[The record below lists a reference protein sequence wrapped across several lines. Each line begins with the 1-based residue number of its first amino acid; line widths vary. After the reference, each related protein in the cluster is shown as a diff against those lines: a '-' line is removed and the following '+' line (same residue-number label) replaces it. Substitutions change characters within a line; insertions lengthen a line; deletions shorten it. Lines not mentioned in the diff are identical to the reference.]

1 MSDKSSAVA
10 KPRSALELLETVPD
24 SLLRRLK
31 QYSGRLATE
40 AVSAMQER
48 LPFFAEL
55 EASQR
60 ASVQLVVQTA
70 VVNFVEWMR
79 DPRSN
84 VSYTAQAFELV
95 PQELTRRI
103 ALRHTVDMV
112 RVTMEFFEE
121 VVPVLGGSEE
131 QLTALTVGILKYSRD
146 LAFTAATAYAN
157 AAEARGTWDSRMEAS
172 VVDAVVRGDT
182 GPELLSRA
190 ATLNW
195 DTTAPATVVVG
206 TPAPGRDSSADSE
219 RASQRVRDIAARH
232 GRAALTDVHGTWLV
246 AIVSGHVSQTDKFLG
261 DVLQAFSGDPVVIGP
276 TAPML
281 TAAYHSAS
289 EAISGMNA
297 VAGWSGAPRPV
308 QARELLP
315 ERALM
320 GDASAIV
327 ALHTDVMRPLADAGP
342 TLAETLD
349 AYLDC
354 GGAIEACARKLFVH
368 PNTVRYRLKRITDFT
383 GRDPTQPRDAYV
395 LRVAAT
401 VGQLNYPTQQSSVRN
416 NTMPQ
421 LPLPA
426 KGPVKGQVTDDVM
439 AQSAR

>member
-1 MSDKSSAVA
+1 MVDKQFPT
-10 KPRSALELLETVPD
+10 PRTTLDLLDSVPE

-31 QYSGRLATE
+31 QYSGRFSTQ
-40 AVSAMQER
+40 AVTAMQER

-60 ASVQLVVQTA
+60 ASLALVVQTA
-70 VVNFVEWMR
+70 VANFVEWMN
-79 DPRSN
+79 DPHSN
-84 VSYTAQAFELV
+84 VNYTARAFELM
-95 PQELTRRI
+95 PQDLTRRI
-103 ALRHTVDMV
+103 ALRHSVDML

-121 VVPVLGGSEE
+121 VAPLLARSDE

-146 LAFTAATAYAN
+146 LAFSAATAYAD
-157 AAEARGTWDSRMEAS
+157 AAEARGSWDSRMEAT

-190 ATLNW
+190 AALNW

-206 TPAPGRDSSADSE
+206 TPAPGRESH
-219 RASQRVRDIAARH
+219 ASQDVRDIAINHA
-232 GRAALTDVHGTWLV
+232 RAALIDVHGTYLV
-246 AIVSGHVSQTDKFLG
+246 AIVSGQLTPTEKVLG
-261 DVLQAFSGDPVVIGP
+261 DLLDTFSDGPVVIGP

-297 VAGWSGAPRPV
+297 VAGWRGAPRPV
-308 QARELLP
+308 LARELLP

-342 TLAETLD
+342 TLIETLT
-349 AYLDC
+349 AYLDS

-368 PNTVRYRLKRITDFT
+368 PNTVRYRLKRIGDFT
-383 GRDPTQPRDAYV
+383 GRDPTLPRDAYV

-401 VGQLNYPTQQSSVRN
+401 VGQLNYPTHPLVVN
-416 NTMPQ
+416 NAMNQ
-421 LPLPA
+421 LPLP
-426 KGPVKGQVTDDVM
+426 VKRGVM
-439 AQSAR
+439 APSGR

>member
-1 MSDKSSAVA
+1 
-10 KPRSALELLETVPD
+10 
-24 SLLRRLK
+24 
-31 QYSGRLATE
+31 
-40 AVSAMQER
+40 MQER
-48 LPFFAEL
+48 LPFFADL

-60 ASVQLVVQTA
+60 ASVALVVQTA
-70 VVNFVEWMR
+70 VVNFVEWMQ
-79 DPRSN
+79 DPHSD

-95 PQELTRRI
+95 PQDLTRRI

-121 VVPVLGGSEE
+121 VVPLLARSQE

-146 LAFTAATAYAN
+146 LAFTAASAYAD

-190 ATLNW
+190 AALNW

-206 TPAPGRDSSADSE
+206 TPAPGRGGSDGSE
-219 RASQRVRDIAARH
+219 RASQEVRDAAARH

-246 AIVSGHVSQTDKFLG
+246 AIVSGHLSPTDKFLK
-261 DVLQAFSGDPVVIGP
+261 DLLEAFSDGPVVIGP

-297 VAGWSGAPRPV
+297 VAGWRGAPRPV
-308 QARELLP
+308 LARELLP

-342 TLAETLD
+342 TLTETLD

-368 PNTVRYRLKRITDFT
+368 PNTIRYRLKRITDFT

-401 VGQLNYPTQQSSVRN
+401 VGQLNYPAPHSAVGNSAMAVV
-416 NTMPQ
+416 
-421 LPLPA
+421 PLPVRR
-426 KGPVKGQVTDDVM
+426 GTQRV
-439 AQSAR
+439 

>member
-1 MSDKSSAVA
+1 M
-10 KPRSALELLETVPD
+10 PRSTLELLDSVPE

-31 QYSGRLATE
+31 QYSGRFSTQ
-40 AVSAMQER
+40 AVSAMQDR

-60 ASVQLVVQTA
+60 ASVALVVQTA
-70 VVNFVEWMR
+70 VANFVEWMA
-79 DPRSN
+79 DPHSN
-84 VSYTAQAFELV
+84 VNYTARAFELM
-95 PQELTRRI
+95 PQDLTRRMP
-103 ALRHTVDMV
+103 LRHSVDMV

-121 VVPVLGGSEE
+121 VAPLLTRDEE
-131 QLTALTVGILKYSRD
+131 HLTALTVGILKYSRD
-146 LAFTAATAYAN
+146 LAFSAATAYAD
-157 AAEARGTWDSRMEAS
+157 AAEARGTYDRRMEAS

-190 ATLNW
+190 AALNW

-206 TPAPGRDSSADSE
+206 TPAPGREDH
-219 RASQRVRDIAARH
+219 ASQDVRDIATNH
-232 GRAALTDVHGTWLV
+232 GRAALTDVHGTYLV
-246 AIVSGHVSQTDKFLG
+246 AIVSGQLTPTEKVFG
-261 DVLQAFSGDPVVIGP
+261 DLLDAFSDGPVVIGP

-297 VAGWSGAPRPV
+297 VAGWRGAPRPV
-308 QARELLP
+308 PARELLP

-320 GDASAIV
+320 GDASAIA

-342 TLAETLD
+342 TLTETLD

-368 PNTVRYRLKRITDFT
+368 PNTVRYRLRRIADFT

-401 VGQLNYPTQQSSVRN
+401 VGQLAYQAQQSSVAGDIV
-416 NTMPQ
+416 T
-421 LPLPA
+421 
-426 KGPVKGQVTDDVM
+426 PVTPTVEEDLVAPSKTVATG
-439 AQSAR
+439 

>member
-1 MSDKSSAVA
+1 MNDNQFAGPFA
-10 KPRSALELLETVPD
+10 NRPRSPLELLDHVPE

-40 AVSAMQER
+40 AVSAMQDR
-48 LPFFAEL
+48 LPFFADL

-60 ASVQLVVQTA
+60 ASVALVVQTA
-70 VVNFVEWMR
+70 VVNFVEWMH
-79 DPRSN
+79 DPHSN
-84 VSYTAQAFELV
+84 VSYTAHAFEMV
-95 PQELTRRI
+95 PQDLTRRI
-103 ALRHTVDMV
+103 ALRHSVDMV

-121 VVPVLGGSEE
+121 VVPLLARSEE

-146 LAFTAATAYAN
+146 LAFTAASAYAD

-190 ATLNW
+190 AALNW
-195 DTTAPATVVVG
+195 DTTAPATVMVG
-206 TPAPGRDSSADSE
+206 TPAPGRDGSNGQDGSQ
-219 RASQRVRDIAARH
+219 RASQDVRDIAAQH

-246 AIVSGHVSQTDKFLG
+246 AIVSGQLLPTEKFLG
-261 DVLQAFSGDPVVIGP
+261 DLLNAFSDGPVVIGP

-297 VAGWSGAPRPV
+297 VAGWRGAPRPV
-308 QARELLP
+308 LARELLP

-327 ALHTDVMRPLADAGP
+327 ALHTDVMGPLADAGP
-342 TLAETLD
+342 TLIETLD

-395 LRVAAT
+395 LRVAST
-401 VGQLNYPTQQSSVRN
+401 IGQLNYPTQPSGVG
-416 NTMPQ
+416 NTAAAQ
-421 LPLPA
+421 VPLPVRSGA
-426 KGPVKGQVTDDVM
+426 AGTSERQ
-439 AQSAR
+439 

>member
-1 MSDKSSAVA
+1 MNHNQFGSLSSLSAE
-10 KPRSALELLETVPD
+10 RSALELLNNVPD

-60 ASVQLVVQTA
+60 ASVALVVQTA
-70 VVNFVEWMR
+70 VVNFVEWMQ
-79 DPRSN
+79 DPHSN
-84 VSYTAQAFELV
+84 VSYTARAFELV
-95 PQELTRRI
+95 PQDLTRRI
-103 ALRHTVDMV
+103 ALRHSVEMV

-121 VVPVLGGSEE
+121 VVPLLARSEE

-146 LAFTAATAYAN
+146 LAFTAATAYAD
-157 AAEARGTWDSRMEAS
+157 AAEARGSWDSRMEAS

-190 ATLNW
+190 AALNW
-195 DTTAPATVVVG
+195 DTTSPATVVVG
-206 TPAPGRDSSADSE
+206 TPAPGRDGSNDELDSE
-219 RASQRVRDIAARH
+219 QASQDVRDIAARH

-246 AIVSGHVSQTDKFLG
+246 AIVSGQLSPTEKFLG
-261 DVLQAFSGDPVVIGP
+261 DLLGAFSNDPVVIGP

-297 VAGWSGAPRPV
+297 VAGWRGAPRPV
-308 QARELLP
+308 LARELLP

-342 TLAETLD
+342 TLTDTLN

-401 VGQLNYPTQQSSVRN
+401 VGQLNYPTHQSNIGN
-416 NTMPQ
+416 NALTQ
-421 LPLPA
+421 LPV
-426 KGPVKGQVTDDVM
+426 PVKGGAVPV
-439 AQSAR
+439 SGG

>member
-1 MSDKSSAVA
+1 MPDKQPAM
-10 KPRSALELLETVPD
+10 PRSTLELLDSVPE

-31 QYSGRLATE
+31 QYSGRFSTE
-40 AVSAMQER
+40 AVTVMQDR

-60 ASVQLVVQTA
+60 ASLALVVQTA
-70 VVNFVEWMR
+70 VANFVEWMT
-79 DPRSN
+79 DPHSSVN
-84 VSYTAQAFELV
+84 YTARAFELM
-95 PQELTRRI
+95 PQDLTRRI
-103 ALRHTVDMV
+103 ALRHSVDML

-121 VVPVLGGSEE
+121 VGPLLARSDE

-146 LAFTAATAYAN
+146 LAFSAATAYAD
-157 AAEARGTWDSRMEAS
+157 AAEARGAWDSRMEAS

-182 GPELLSRA
+182 GPELVSRA
-190 ATLNW
+190 AALNW

-206 TPAPGRDSSADSE
+206 TPAPGQESQ
-219 RASQRVRDIAARH
+219 ASQNVRDIAINH
-232 GRAALTDVHGTWLV
+232 GRAALTDVHGTYLV
-246 AIVSGHVSQTDKFLG
+246 AIVSGQLTPTEKVFG
-261 DVLQAFSGDPVVIGP
+261 DLLDAFSDGPVVIGP

-297 VAGWSGAPRPV
+297 VAGWRGAPRPV
-308 QARELLP
+308 LARELLP

-320 GDASAIV
+320 GDASAIA

-342 TLAETLD
+342 TLTETLD

-354 GGAIEACARKLFVH
+354 GGALEACARKLFVH
-368 PNTVRYRLKRITDFT
+368 PNTVRYRLRRIADFT

-401 VGQLNYPTQQSSVRN
+401 VGHLTYQAQQSSVAGDIVTPVTPTVEKDVVAPSK
-416 NTMPQ
+416 TM
-421 LPLPA
+421 A
-426 KGPVKGQVTDDVM
+426 TG
-439 AQSAR
+439 

>member
-1 MSDKSSAVA
+1 MPDKKFAT
-10 KPRSALELLETVPD
+10 PRSTLELLDSVPE

-31 QYSGRLATE
+31 QYSGRFSTQ
-40 AVSAMQER
+40 AVTVMQER

-60 ASVQLVVQTA
+60 ASLALVVQTA
-70 VVNFVEWMR
+70 VASFVEWMT
-79 DPRSN
+79 DPHSN
-84 VSYTAQAFELV
+84 VNYTARAFELM
-95 PQELTRRI
+95 PQDLTRRMP
-103 ALRHTVDMV
+103 LRHSVDML
-112 RVTMEFFEE
+112 RVTMEYFEE
-121 VVPVLGGSEE
+121 VAPVLTRDEE
-131 QLTALTVGILKYSRD
+131 QLTALTVGIMKYSRD
-146 LAFTAATAYAN
+146 LAFSAATAYAD
-157 AAEARGTWDSRMEAS
+157 AAEARGSWDSRMEAS

-190 ATLNW
+190 AALNW

-206 TPAPGRDSSADSE
+206 TPPLGRED
-219 RASQRVRDIAARH
+219 RASQDVRDIAGRH
-232 GRAALTDVHGTWLV
+232 GRAALIDVHGTYLV
-246 AIVSGHVSQTDKFLG
+246 AIVSGQLTQTEKVFGDLLG
-261 DVLQAFSGDPVVIGP
+261 AFSDGPVVIGP

-297 VAGWSGAPRPV
+297 VAGWRGAPRPV
-308 QARELLP
+308 LARELLP

-320 GDASAIV
+320 GDASAIA

-342 TLAETLD
+342 TLTETLD

-368 PNTVRYRLKRITDFT
+368 PNTVRYRLRRIADFT
-383 GRDPTQPRDAYV
+383 GRDPTLPRDAYV

-401 VGQLNYPTQQSSVRN
+401 VGHLTYQAQQSSAAGNIV
-416 NTMPQ
+416 T
-421 LPLPA
+421 
-426 KGPVKGQVTDDVM
+426 PVTPTVEKVLVAPSGT
-439 AQSAR
+439 AEAG

>member
-1 MSDKSSAVA
+1 MIDNDIGQFAL
-10 KPRSALELLETVPD
+10 PRSTLELLDSVPE

-31 QYSGRLATE
+31 QYSGRFSTE
-40 AVSAMQER
+40 AATAMQDR

-60 ASVQLVVQTA
+60 ASVALVVQTA
-70 VVNFVEWMR
+70 VVNFVEWMT
-79 DPRSN
+79 DPHSN
-84 VSYTAQAFELV
+84 VNYTARAFELM
-95 PQELTRRI
+95 PQDLTRRI
-103 ALRHTVDMV
+103 ALRHSVDMM

-121 VVPVLGGSEE
+121 VGPLLARSDE

-146 LAFTAATAYAN
+146 LAFSAATAYAD

-190 ATLNW
+190 AALNW

-206 TPAPGRDSSADSE
+206 TPAAERDGSNSQVDSE
-219 RASQRVRDIAARH
+219 RASQDVRDIAARH

-246 AIVSGHVSQTDKFLG
+246 AIVSGQLTPTEKVFG
-261 DVLQAFSGDPVVIGP
+261 DLLDAFSDGPVVIGP

-308 QARELLP
+308 LARELLP

-320 GDASAIV
+320 GDASAIA

-342 TLAETLD
+342 TLTETLD

-368 PNTVRYRLKRITDFT
+368 PNTVRYRLRRVADFT

-401 VGQLNYPTQQSSVRN
+401 VGHLAYQAQHSNVAN
-416 NTMPQ
+416 NTVTPVTPPVAKDLVMPSE
-421 LPLPA
+421 PDRA
-426 KGPVKGQVTDDVM
+426 G
-439 AQSAR
+439 

>member
-1 MSDKSSAVA
+1 MADNSSVL
-10 KPRSALELLETVPD
+10 PRSTLDLLDAVPD
-24 SLLRRLK
+24 TLLRRLK
-31 QYSGRLATE
+31 HYSGRLATQ
-40 AVSAMQER
+40 AVTAMGER

-60 ASVQLVVQTA
+60 ASVALVVQTA
-70 VVNFVEWMR
+70 VVNFAEWMH
-79 DPRSN
+79 DPHGN
-84 VSYTAQAFELV
+84 AGYTAQAFELV
-95 PQELTRRI
+95 PQDLTRRI
-103 ALRHTVDMV
+103 ALRHTVEMV

-121 VVPVLGGSEE
+121 VVPMLARSEE
-131 QLTALTVGILKYSRD
+131 QVTALTVGILKYSRD
-146 LAFTAATAYAN
+146 LAFTAASAYAD

-190 ATLNW
+190 AALNW

-206 TPAPGRDSSADSE
+206 TPPPGRDAAHGE
-219 RASQRVRDIAARH
+219 KASQGVRDVAARH

-246 AIVSGHVSQTDKFLG
+246 AIVSGQLSPTQKFFADLLG
-261 DVLQAFSGDPVVIGP
+261 AFSDGPVVIGP
-276 TAPML
+276 TAPTL

-297 VAGWSGAPRPV
+297 VTGWTGAPRPV
-308 QARELLP
+308 LARELLP
-315 ERALM
+315 ERALT
-320 GDASAIV
+320 GDSSAIA

-342 TLAETLD
+342 ALTDTLD

-368 PNTVRYRLKRITDFT
+368 PNTVRYRLRRIADFT
-383 GRDPTQPRDAYV
+383 GHDPTQPRDAYV

-401 VGQLNYPTQQSSVRN
+401 VGRLANQEQHATPGNAVS
-416 NTMPQ
+416 
-421 LPLPA
+421 
-426 KGPVKGQVTDDVM
+426 QVTARLSQAGDVHR
-439 AQSAR
+439 AG

>member
-1 MSDKSSAVA
+1 MVDKQFPT
-10 KPRSALELLETVPD
+10 PRTTLDLLDSVPE

-31 QYSGRLATE
+31 QYSGRVFPE

-60 ASVQLVVQTA
+60 ASLSLVVQTA
-70 VVNFVEWMR
+70 VANFVEWMT
-79 DPRSN
+79 DPSSN
-84 VSYTAQAFELV
+84 VNYTARAFELM
-95 PQELTRRI
+95 PQDLTQRMP
-103 ALRHTVDMV
+103 LRHSVDMI
-112 RVTMEFFEE
+112 RVTLEFFEE
-121 VVPVLGGSEE
+121 VAPLLARSDEE
-131 QLTALTVGILKYSRD
+131 LTALTVGILKYSRD
-146 LAFTAATAYAN
+146 LAFSAATAYAD
-157 AAEARGTWDSRMEAS
+157 AAEARGTWDSRMEAT

-190 ATLNW
+190 AALSW

-206 TPAPGRDSSADSE
+206 TPAPDRE
-219 RASQRVRDIAARH
+219 NQASQEVRDIAARH
-232 GRAALTDVHGTWLV
+232 GRAALTDVHGTYLV
-246 AIVSGHVSQTDKFLG
+246 AIVSGQLTPTEKVFG
-261 DVLQAFSGDPVVIGP
+261 DLLDAFSDGPVVIGP
-276 TAPML
+276 RAPML

-297 VAGWSGAPRPV
+297 VAGWRGAPRPV
-308 QARELLP
+308 LARELLP

-320 GDASAIV
+320 GDAAALW

-342 TLAETLD
+342 TLTETLD

-368 PNTVRYRLKRITDFT
+368 PNTVRYRLRRITDFT
-383 GRDPTQPRDAYV
+383 GRDPMQPRDAYV

-401 VGQLNYPTQQSSVRN
+401 VGQLNYPTNPSSAAN
-416 NTMPQ
+416 NAMPTV
-421 LPLPA
+421 PL
-426 KGPVKGQVTDDVM
+426 PVKGAVM
-439 AQSAR
+439 GQSVR

>member
-1 MSDKSSAVA
+1 MADNQSVNQSVM
-10 KPRSALELLETVPD
+10 PRSPLELLDTVPE

-48 LPFFAEL
+48 LPFFADL

-60 ASVQLVVQTA
+60 ASVALVVQTA
-70 VVNFVEWMR
+70 VVNFVEWMQ
-79 DPRSN
+79 DPHSN
-84 VSYTAQAFELV
+84 VSYTAKAFELV
-95 PQELTRRI
+95 PQDLTRRI
-103 ALRHTVDMV
+103 ALRQTVDMV
-112 RVTMEFFEE
+112 RVTMEYFEE
-121 VVPVLGGSEE
+121 VVPMLARSEE

-146 LAFTAATAYAN
+146 LAFTAASAYAD
-157 AAEARGTWDSRMEAS
+157 AAEARGAWDSRMEAS

-190 ATLNW
+190 AALSW
-195 DTTAPATVVVG
+195 DTTEPATVVVG
-206 TPAPGRDSSADSE
+206 TPAPGRE
-219 RASQRVRDIAARH
+219 LYASQDVRDIAARH

-246 AIVSGHVSQTDKFLG
+246 AIVSGQLSPTEKFLG
-261 DVLQAFSGDPVVIGP
+261 DLLDAFSDGPVVIGP

-308 QARELLP
+308 LARELLP

-320 GDASAIV
+320 GDASAIA

-342 TLAETLD
+342 TLIETLD

-383 GRDPTQPRDAYV
+383 GRDPTQPRDAYI

-401 VGQLNYPTQQSSVRN
+401 VGHLTSQMHHSSMGAVTQPGAGAVGSLGVQ
-416 NTMPQ
+416 P
-421 LPLPA
+421 
-426 KGPVKGQVTDDVM
+426 G
-439 AQSAR
+439 

>member
-1 MSDKSSAVA
+1 MPNKQPAM
-10 KPRSALELLETVPD
+10 PRSTLELLDSVPE

-31 QYSGRLATE
+31 QYSGRFSTE
-40 AVSAMQER
+40 AVTVMQDR

-60 ASVQLVVQTA
+60 ASLALVVQTA
-70 VVNFVEWMR
+70 VANFVEWMT
-79 DPRSN
+79 DPHSSVN
-84 VSYTAQAFELV
+84 YTARAFELM
-95 PQELTRRI
+95 PQDLTRRI
-103 ALRHTVDMV
+103 ALRHSVDML

-121 VVPVLGGSEE
+121 VGPLLARSDE

-146 LAFTAATAYAN
+146 LAFSAATAYAD
-157 AAEARGTWDSRMEAS
+157 AAEARGAWDSRMEAS

-182 GPELLSRA
+182 GPELVSRA
-190 ATLNW
+190 AALNW

-206 TPAPGRDSSADSE
+206 TPAPGQESQ
-219 RASQRVRDIAARH
+219 ASQNVRDIAINH
-232 GRAALTDVHGTWLV
+232 GRAALTDVHGTYLV
-246 AIVSGHVSQTDKFLG
+246 AIVSGQLTPTEKVFG
-261 DVLQAFSGDPVVIGP
+261 DLLDAFSDGPVVIGP

-297 VAGWSGAPRPV
+297 VAGWRGAPRPV
-308 QARELLP
+308 LARELLP

-320 GDASAIV
+320 GDASAIA

-342 TLAETLD
+342 TLTETLD

-368 PNTVRYRLKRITDFT
+368 PNTVRYRLRRIADFT
-383 GRDPTQPRDAYV
+383 GRDPTLPRDAYV

-401 VGQLNYPTQQSSVRN
+401 VGHLTYQAQQSS
-416 NTMPQ
+416 
-421 LPLPA
+421 PA
-426 KGPVKGQVTDDVM
+426 SNVVTPVTPSVKKDLIAPSETAEAG
-439 AQSAR
+439 

>member
-1 MSDKSSAVA
+1 VTDKQFTV
-10 KPRSALELLETVPD
+10 PRPTLELLDKVPE

-31 QYSGRLATE
+31 QYSGRFSTE
-40 AVSAMQER
+40 AVTAMQER

-60 ASVQLVVQTA
+60 ASVALVVQTA
-70 VVNFVEWMR
+70 VANFVEWMT
-79 DPRSN
+79 DPSSN
-84 VSYTAQAFELV
+84 VNYTARAFELM
-95 PQELTRRI
+95 PQDLTRRMP
-103 ALRHTVDMV
+103 LRHSVDMI
-112 RVTMEFFEE
+112 RVTLEFFEE
-121 VVPVLGGSEE
+121 VVPLLTRDDE

-146 LAFTAATAYAN
+146 AAFSAATVYAD

-190 ATLNW
+190 AALNW

-206 TPAPGRDSSADSE
+206 TPALGREDHASQDVRDS
-219 RASQRVRDIAARH
+219 AARH
-232 GRAALTDVHGTWLV
+232 GRAALTDVHGTYLV
-246 AIVSGHVSQTDKFLG
+246 AIVSGQLTPTEKVFG
-261 DVLQAFSGDPVVIGP
+261 DLLEAFSDGPVVIGP

-297 VAGWSGAPRPV
+297 VAGWRGAPRPV

-320 GDASAIV
+320 GDASAIA

-342 TLAETLD
+342 TLTETLD

-368 PNTVRYRLKRITDFT
+368 PNTVRYRLRRIADFT

-401 VGQLNYPTQQSSVRN
+401 VGHLAYQAEQSSVVGN
-416 NTMPQ
+416 VVSPVTPTVEKDLVAPSQTM
-421 LPLPA
+421 A
-426 KGPVKGQVTDDVM
+426 NG
-439 AQSAR
+439 

>member
-1 MSDKSSAVA
+1 M
-10 KPRSALELLETVPD
+10 
-24 SLLRRLK
+24 K
-31 QYSGRLATE
+31 QYSGRFSTQ
-40 AVSAMQER
+40 AVSAMQDR

-60 ASVQLVVQTA
+60 ASVALVVQTA
-70 VVNFVEWMR
+70 VANFVEWMT
-79 DPRSN
+79 DPHSN
-84 VSYTAQAFELV
+84 INYTARAFELM
-95 PQELTRRI
+95 PQDLTRRMP
-103 ALRHTVDMV
+103 LRHSVDMV

-121 VVPVLGGSEE
+121 VAPLLTRDEE

-146 LAFTAATAYAN
+146 LAFSAATAYAD

-190 ATLNW
+190 AALNW

-206 TPAPGRDSSADSE
+206 TPAPGRESQ
-219 RASQRVRDIAARH
+219 ASQDVRDIAANH
-232 GRAALTDVHGTWLV
+232 GRAALTDVHGTYLV
-246 AIVSGHVSQTDKFLG
+246 AIVSGQLTPTEKVFGALLD
-261 DVLQAFSGDPVVIGP
+261 AFSDGPVVIGP

-297 VAGWSGAPRPV
+297 VAGWRGAPRPV
-308 QARELLP
+308 PARELLP

-320 GDASAIV
+320 GDASAIA

-342 TLAETLD
+342 TLTETLD

-368 PNTVRYRLKRITDFT
+368 PNTVRYRLRRIADFT

-401 VGQLNYPTQQSSVRN
+401 VGHLAYQAQQSSVASDIV
-416 NTMPQ
+416 T
-421 LPLPA
+421 
-426 KGPVKGQVTDDVM
+426 PVTPTVEKDLIAPSKTIATG
-439 AQSAR
+439 

>member
-1 MSDKSSAVA
+1 MADNQFINQSVM
-10 KPRSALELLETVPD
+10 PRSPLELLDTVPE

-48 LPFFAEL
+48 LPFFADL

-60 ASVQLVVQTA
+60 ASVALVVQTA
-70 VVNFVEWMR
+70 VVNFVEWMQ
-79 DPRSN
+79 DPHSN
-84 VSYTAQAFELV
+84 VSYTAKAFELV
-95 PQELTRRI
+95 PQDLTRRI
-103 ALRHTVDMV
+103 ALRQTVDMV
-112 RVTMEFFEE
+112 RVTMEYFEE
-121 VVPVLGGSEE
+121 VVPMLARSEE

-146 LAFTAATAYAN
+146 LAFTAASAYAD
-157 AAEARGTWDSRMEAS
+157 AAEARGAWDSRMEAS

-190 ATLNW
+190 AALSW
-195 DTTAPATVVVG
+195 DTTEPATVVVG
-206 TPAPGRDSSADSE
+206 TPAPGRE
-219 RASQRVRDIAARH
+219 LYASQDVRDIAARH

-246 AIVSGHVSQTDKFLG
+246 AIVSGQLSPTEKFLG
-261 DVLQAFSGDPVVIGP
+261 DLLDAFSDGPVVIGP

-308 QARELLP
+308 LARELLP

-320 GDASAIV
+320 GDASAIA

-342 TLAETLD
+342 TLIETLD

-383 GRDPTQPRDAYV
+383 GRDPTQPRDAYI

-401 VGQLNYPTQQSSVRN
+401 VGHLTSQMHHSSMGAVTQPGAGAVGSLGVQ
-416 NTMPQ
+416 P
-421 LPLPA
+421 
-426 KGPVKGQVTDDVM
+426 G
-439 AQSAR
+439 

>member
-1 MSDKSSAVA
+1 VPDKDQAQFGL
-10 KPRSALELLETVPD
+10 PRTTLELLDTVPE

-31 QYSGRLATE
+31 QYSGRLATQ
-40 AVSAMQER
+40 AVAAMQER

-60 ASVQLVVQTA
+60 ASVALVVQTA
-70 VVNFVEWMR
+70 VVNFSEWMH

-103 ALRHTVDMV
+103 ALRHTVEMV

-121 VVPVLGGSEE
+121 VVPMLARSEE
-131 QLTALTVGILKYSRD
+131 QVTALTVGILKYSRD
-146 LAFTAATAYAN
+146 LAFTAASAYAD
-157 AAEARGTWDSRMEAS
+157 AAEARGSWDSRMEAS

-206 TPAPGRDSSADSE
+206 IPGAGPDSVPGRT
-219 RASQRVRDIAARH
+219 ASQDVRDIAARH

-246 AIVSGHVSQTDKFLG
+246 AIVSGQLTPTDKFFGELMA
-261 DVLQAFSGDPVVIGP
+261 AFSDGPVVIGP
-276 TAPML
+276 TAPTL
-281 TAAYHSAS
+281 SAAYHSAS

-308 QARELLP
+308 LARELLP

-320 GDASAIV
+320 GDTSAIA

-342 TLAETLD
+342 TLTETLD
-349 AYLDC
+349 AYLDA
-354 GGAIEACARKLFVH
+354 GGAIEACARRLFVH
-368 PNTVRYRLKRITDFT
+368 PNTVRYRLRRIADFT

-401 VGQLNYPTQQSSVRN
+401 VGHLAYQAQHTSAAN
-416 NTMPQ
+416 NAVT
-421 LPLPA
+421 PA
-426 KGPVKGQVTDDVM
+426 TRPVVKDLVEP
-439 AQSAR
+439 SAGHRA

>member
-1 MSDKSSAVA
+1 MIDKQSAA
-10 KPRSALELLETVPD
+10 PRSTLELLDSVPE

-31 QYSGRLATE
+31 QYSGRFSTQ
-40 AVSAMQER
+40 AVSAMQDR

-60 ASVQLVVQTA
+60 ASVALVVQTA
-70 VVNFVEWMR
+70 VANFVEWMT
-79 DPRSN
+79 DPHSN
-84 VSYTAQAFELV
+84 VNYTARAFELM
-95 PQELTRRI
+95 PQDLTRRMP
-103 ALRHTVDMV
+103 LRHSVDMV

-121 VVPVLGGSEE
+121 VAPLLTRDEE

-146 LAFTAATAYAN
+146 LAFSAATAYAD

-190 ATLNW
+190 AALNW

-206 TPAPGRDSSADSE
+206 TPPPDRESN
-219 RASQRVRDIAARH
+219 ASQDVRDIAERH
-232 GRAALTDVHGTWLV
+232 GRAALTDVHGTYLV
-246 AIVSGHVSQTDKFLG
+246 AIVSGQLTPTEKVFGEL
-261 DVLQAFSGDPVVIGP
+261 LEAFSDGPVVIGP

-297 VAGWSGAPRPV
+297 VAGWRGAPRPV
-308 QARELLP
+308 LARELLP
-315 ERALM
+315 ERALT
-320 GDASAIV
+320 GDASAIA

-342 TLAETLD
+342 TLTETLD

-368 PNTVRYRLKRITDFT
+368 PNTVRYRLRRIADFT

-401 VGQLNYPTQQSSVRN
+401 VGHLTYQAQHARVASDIVTPVTPTVEKDLVAPS
-416 NTMPQ
+416 TTT
-421 LPLPA
+421 A
-426 KGPVKGQVTDDVM
+426 TG
-439 AQSAR
+439 